1 MDRDR
6 AGHQLTDYQAK
17 AMQYL
22 FGNFDFFMVNV
33 PVPVALAVMAT
44 IGYLVGRRT
53 RKRSNEMAE
62 HSKRELRHAQTVASE
77 LEKISWGIR
86 KSLAKHHA
94 NVTRFKDRIGRI
106 SDQHDESAWKELC
119 REAEEIL
126 KPTQKLAMQIANAYD
141 DIRQQSA
148 NLMTFTEVR
157 TDPLTSVKNRRGLD
171 DALQAQFALMSR
183 YDTPF
188 SVVIFDVDHFKRI
201 NDEQGHLLGD
211 RMLQDLARLLD
222 EYVRET
228 DVVTRYGGD
237 EFVVVMPQTDRD
249 GACILSERLKAKV
262 HEKLSLTVSGG
273 VASAQK
279 GDTKESLLTRA
290 DAALYQ
296 AKTSGRKCVFGHDGS
311 NIARVPEEEVLSG
324 V

>member
-1 MDRDR
+1 
-6 AGHQLTDYQAK
+6 
-17 AMQYL
+17 MQYLYL
-22 FGNFDFFMVNV
+22 FGNLDLSSMNI
-33 PVPVALAVMAT
+33 PIPVALAIMAT

-53 RKRSNEMAE
+53 RKSTSEMVE

-86 KSLAKHHA
+86 KSLAKHHS
-94 NVTRFKDRIGRI
+94 NVTRFKDRISRL

-126 KPTQKLAMQIANAYD
+126 KPTLKLATQIANAYD

-157 TDPLTSVKNRRGLD
+157 TDPLTNVKNRRALD
-171 DALQAQFALMSR
+171 DAIQAQFALMSR

-188 SVVIFDVDHFKRI
+188 SIVMFDMDHFKPI
-201 NDEQGHLLGD
+201 NDEHGHLHGD
-211 RMLQDLARLLD
+211 KMLQDLAHLLD

-237 EFVVVMPQTDRD
+237 EFVVVMPQTDLD
-249 GACILSERLKAKV
+249 GACMLSERLRAKV
-262 HEKLSLTVSGG
+262 QEKMSVTISGG
-273 VASAQK
+273 VSSAQK
-279 GDTKESLLTRA
+279 GDTQETLISRA

-296 AKTSGRKCVFGHDGS
+296 AKTSGRNCIFRHDGE
-311 NIARVPEEEVLSG
+311 NIAQVPEEEVLN
-324 V
+324 VL